1 MNIQMLLEVNGHIHQ
16 LREDARMQQLREDEQ
31 TDVLEIFPVQLLF
44 GKVNIVLKIYLVTK
58 LFLEGVDSTLA
69 VV

>member
-16 LREDARMQQLREDEQ
+16 LREDARVQQLREDEQ
-31 TDVLEIFPVQLLF
+31 TDVLEILPVQLLF

-69 VV
+69 V